1 MREMV
6 LNHVSLR
13 ARNRHEAQSRLTNIS
28 LGMIDLASKGV
39 VERGLRSSRCLS
51 TIYLFDNFSLRD
63 AIYFLKQKDIK
74 MFLLRLST
82 KSPLLVD
89 AAKEFA
95 EKFRGCQERKFSQE
109 DGNPLLFC
117 ALTNSIA
124 VGFPSDAI
132 WLRDQIKVEFDEL
145 RDDESISHEMEFVD
159 NLTQHE
165 HAKCI
170 CQRHQTDLS
179 GQIENLMELWRKRE
193 EIFPNL
199 CFGPEVEEHLRKLDN
214 GILHRLIKKLALLD
228 EAAKKWPSHGGPQ
241 PPWGKCQVSSE
252 SQSVRENP
260 RWAKERIFR
269 SYSGCDK
276 TFELHARLGDMRIH
290 LCLDASLHEVE
301 IGYIGRHLPTQRFP
315 D

>member
-13 ARNRHEAQSRLTNIS
+13 VCNRHEAQSLLTNTV

-39 VERGLRSSRCLS
+39 VERGLRSSQCLS
-51 TIYLFDNFSLRD
+51 AIYLFDNFSLHD
-63 AIYFLKQKDIK
+63 AIHLIKEKDIK
-74 MFLLRLST
+74 MFFLRLST

-89 AAKEFA
+89 VEKEFK
-95 EKFRGCQERKFSQE
+95 EKFRGCQERRFTQE

-145 RDDESISHEMEFVD
+145 RDDESISHEIEFVD
-159 NLTQHE
+159 NLTKRD
-165 HAKCI
+165 HADCI

-179 GQIENLMELWRKRE
+179 AQIENLMELWHKRE

-199 CFGPEVEEHLRKLDN
+199 RFGPEVEDHLRKLNN
-214 GILHRLIKKLALLD
+214 GILHRLIKKLAVLD
-228 EAAKKWPSHGGPQ
+228 KVAGKWSSHGGPQ
-241 PPWGKCQVSSE
+241 PLWGKCQVNNE

-276 TFELHARLGDMRIH
+276 AFEWHTQLGNMRIH
-290 LCLDASLHEVE
+290 LCLDAGLHEVE
-301 IGYIGRHLPTQRFP
+301 IGYIGRHLPTKRFP
-315 D
+315 N

>member
-13 ARNRHEAQSRLTNIS
+13 VRNRHEAQSRLTNTV

-51 TIYLFDNFSLRD
+51 AIYLFDDFSLRD
-63 AIYFLKQKDIK
+63 AIHFIKEKDIK
-74 MFLLRLST
+74 MFFLRLST

-89 AAKEFA
+89 ADKEFE
-95 EKFRGCQERKFSQE
+95 EKFRGCQERRFSQE

-124 VGFPSDAI
+124 VGFPSEAI

-145 RDDESISHEMEFVD
+145 RDDESISHEIVFVD
-159 NLTQHE
+159 NLTQRD
-165 HAKCI
+165 HADCI

-179 GQIENLMELWRKRE
+179 AQIENLMELWRKRE
-193 EIFPNL
+193 DIFPNL
-199 CFGPEVEEHLRKLDN
+199 RFGPEVENQLKKLNN
-214 GILHRLIKKLALLD
+214 GILHRLIKRLAVLD
-228 EAAKKWPSHGGPQ
+228 KAAGKWPSHGGPQ
-241 PPWGKCQVSSE
+241 PSWGKWVNNE

-276 TFELHARLGDMRIH
+276 AFEWHTQLGGSIRIH
-290 LCLDASLHEVE
+290 LYLDASLHEVE
-301 IGYIGRHLPTQRFP
+301 IGYIGRHLPTKHFP
-315 D
+315 N